1 VTVDLQTLETS
12 LHATWMQ
19 ALAGHA
25 PSYEKALSAISGHL
39 RAFLKRRLYSRP
51 QDVEDLVQ
59 ETLLAIHQKRHTYQ
73 SDQPLTAWVYAIA
86 RYKLIDH
93 LRAHARRDCKHD
105 DIDDWA
111 EQLWV
116 SDDNDA
122 GNAQRDVH
130 QLLSE
135 LPEKQRVP
143 IEHTKLQGLSIVES
157 AQLTG
162 QSVAAVK
169 VNIHRGLKT
178 LAQKFGAS
186 P

>member
-1 VTVDLQTLETS
+1 
-12 LHATWMQ
+12 
-19 ALAGHA
+19 
-25 PSYEKALSAISGHL
+25 
-39 RAFLKRRLYSRP
+39 
-51 QDVEDLVQ
+51 
-59 ETLLAIHQKRHTYQ
+59 
-73 SDQPLTAWVYAIA
+73 
-86 RYKLIDH
+86 
-93 LRAHARRDCKHD
+93 
-105 DIDDWA
+105 
-111 EQLWV
+111 V

-130 QLLSE
+130 QMLSE